1 MANNKAFTSSPY
13 AAFKVGKKGELTK
26 VSLPHI
32 TELIKRDVQFITDM
46 VNWELSSDT
55 PLKAYLNYGGK
66 VSKCNELGRILG
78 FYMDLE
84 TVKNFITGS
93 SGMSRYDKL
102 FNDRLFREVTSWAE
116 RFKAANGTS
125 DKFVSQGWKR
135 TANDSKPGYL
145 VPEYHLS
152 ATDKQFAYITNDA
165 FADGEIHL
173 RMVIDGVWHELYFP
187 FDSDRFSDASKVT
200 LPNVRV
206 LNNGCLEFTFTA
218 EYEYHYRAFSE
229 QYIVGVDVGRTSYA
243 TVVVWDTK
251 NGCIVHTY
259 SMSQRARS
267 MQNSITATQKQL
279 SYLHRKY
286 GCEYPEIPLQR
297 QSLSRKRRELAIV
310 VAQEIADIAD
320 VWDNAI
326 IVVEDLSFVKNTMQN
341 GRWSRG
347 ELVRW
352 LNHYHELNGGRVL
365 KVNAWNTSQE
375 CPYCHEKVT
384 HPKWKESYCAHCDVL
399 MDRDIAA
406 SAVIAQRCIAS
417 VKQSITTRKKSQK
430 FTTQR
435 TRRSPV
441 VRDTLKYPRRD
452 RTKNH
457 PTPARKK
464 AHKKAVINDNV
475 PLTSLPKNQCSAYH
489 NDDGRVYVDD
499 MHYGTVRT
507 LKKQHDNDS
516 AKLLL

>member
-1 MANNKAFTSSPY
+1 M
-13 AAFKVGKKGELTK
+13 
-26 VSLPHI
+26 
-32 TELIKRDVQFITDM
+32 
-46 VNWELSSDT
+46 
-55 PLKAYLNYGGK
+55 
-66 VSKCNELGRILG
+66 
-78 FYMDLE
+78 
-84 TVKNFITGS
+84 
-93 SGMSRYDKL
+93 
-102 FNDRLFREVTSWAE
+102 
-116 RFKAANGTS
+116 
-125 DKFVSQGWKR
+125 
-135 TANDSKPGYL
+135 
-145 VPEYHLS
+145 
-152 ATDKQFAYITNDA
+152 
-165 FADGEIHL
+165 
-173 RMVIDGVWHELYFP
+173 
-187 FDSDRFSDASKVT
+187 
-200 LPNVRV
+200 
-206 LNNGCLEFTFTA
+206 
-218 EYEYHYRAFSE
+218 
-229 QYIVGVDVGRTSYA
+229 
-243 TVVVWDTK
+243 
-251 NGCIVHTY
+251 
-259 SMSQRARS
+259 
-267 MQNSITATQKQL
+267 
-279 SYLHRKY
+279 
-286 GCEYPEIPLQR
+286 
-297 QSLSRKRRELAIV
+297 

-341 GRWSRG
+341 GRWNRG

-435 TRRSPV
+435 TRRSPA
-441 VRDTLKYPRRD
+441 VRDTLEYPRRD

-457 PTPARKK
+457 PTPVRKK